1 MTSLSACQGD
11 SEQAA
16 AACDSPG
23 VTAREVRAG
32 LLYPDSGLGADIF
45 TPLRA
50 GVDARFG
57 AENAAGGVHGR
68 RLAYEWRNDEARA
81 DVNLAISEKL
91 VQSGQV
97 FGIIEASV
105 VTSGGAAYLAE
116 AGVPVV
122 GLAVEKTWT
131 SYRNMFTFAY
141 NFTGDGTVDTFG
153 RYVRDQ
159 GGTNALVVYNA
170 LDTIVSISLAAQFTT
185 SLEAV
190 GATTTSLGIDNDPSP
205 SQISTIVRRMRTEG
219 YDTLVSTIGASG
231 LAKVLAALRQEGI
244 TPKVVLSSSEAPSK
258 ELLAQHGSDLVGVTT
273 FTSYLPLELE
283 SPATEAY
290 RKAMSTYA
298 PEIQDANQTLA
309 LVGYIIADIFVRGL
323 QEAGECPTRQDFID
337 RLRAVKGYEAGGL
350 LNAVDFEA
358 DFGKVE
364 ECYSFSQV
372 NAAGDGFD
380 VVSPNFC
387 GNRL

>member
-141 NFTGDGTVDTFG
+141 NFTGDGTVDTF
-153 RYVRDQ
+153 
-159 GGTNALVVYNA
+159 
-170 LDTIVSISLAAQFTT
+170 
-185 SLEAV
+185 
-190 GATTTSLGIDNDPSP
+190 
-205 SQISTIVRRMRTEG
+205 
-219 YDTLVSTIGASG
+219 
-231 LAKVLAALRQEGI
+231 
-244 TPKVVLSSSEAPSK
+244 
-258 ELLAQHGSDLVGVTT
+258 
-273 FTSYLPLELE
+273 
-283 SPATEAY
+283 
-290 RKAMSTYA
+290 
-298 PEIQDANQTLA
+298 
-309 LVGYIIADIFVRGL
+309 
-323 QEAGECPTRQDFID
+323 
-337 RLRAVKGYEAGGL
+337 
-350 LNAVDFEA
+350 
-358 DFGKVE
+358 
-364 ECYSFSQV
+364 
-372 NAAGDGFD
+372 
-380 VVSPNFC
+380 
-387 GNRL
+387 